1 MILKG
6 NITLICGV
14 SYFLFNFDCMKE
26 KKCTGCKKVKDVS
39 EFHIRHAGSSGYASR
54 CKECYKMKA
63 INKKK
68 EKDYMDQ
75 FSIM

>member
-1 MILKG
+1 
-6 NITLICGV
+6 
-14 SYFLFNFDCMKE
+14 MKE

-39 EFHIRHAGSSGYASR
+39 EFHLRHAASTGYASR
-54 CKECYKMKA
+54 CKECYKLKA
-63 INKKK
+63 ANKKK